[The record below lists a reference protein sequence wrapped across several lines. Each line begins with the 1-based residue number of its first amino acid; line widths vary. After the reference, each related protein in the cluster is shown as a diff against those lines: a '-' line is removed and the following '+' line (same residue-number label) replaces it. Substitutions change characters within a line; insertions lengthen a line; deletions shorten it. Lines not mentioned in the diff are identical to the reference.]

1 MLDIGWSEI
10 LLIGVVSV
18 VVMKPEDIPKAMMGL
33 GRVMRR
39 VQYMKF
45 AMSQQFEDLM
55 KAGDLD
61 ELRKVNFEKSRN
73 MPDIDESEG
82 DLEDYNESLTRPSSP
97 VIPAQIEKTGA
108 GTHDDN
114 TTPLGPR
121 LRGDDSV
128 KEEGDKP

>member
-39 VQYMKF
+39 FQYMKF

-61 ELRKVNFEKSRN
+61 ELRKVNFEKSKD

-82 DLEDYNESLTRPSSP
+82 DLEDYNESLTRKP
-97 VIPAQIEKTGA
+97 VEAEPAKIT
-108 GTHDDN
+108 D
-114 TTPLGPR
+114 
-121 LRGDDSV
+121 
-128 KEEGDKP
+128 KEDGQ

>member
-33 GRVMRR
+33 GRIMRR
-39 VQYMKF
+39 IQYMKF

-73 MPDIDESEG
+73 APDIDESEG
-82 DLEDYNESLTRPSSP
+82 DLEDYNESLTRAPTP
-97 VIPAQIEKTGA
+97 VIPAQA
-108 GTHDDN
+108 GTHDVD
-114 TTPLGPR
+114 TTGPGVH
-121 LRGDDSV
+121 LRGDDTAG
-128 KEEGDKP
+128 EEGEKL